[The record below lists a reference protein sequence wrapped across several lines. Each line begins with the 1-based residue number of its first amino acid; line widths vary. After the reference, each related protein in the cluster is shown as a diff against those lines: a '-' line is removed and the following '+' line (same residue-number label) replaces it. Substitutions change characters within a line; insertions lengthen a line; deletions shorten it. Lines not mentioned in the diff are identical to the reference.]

1 MQVKVGGKNGTKI
14 YNIPDDTI
22 EHYMKSLD
30 ITKGEAINMWLC
42 DRDIITNDE
51 VEELTA
57 KAKANG
63 TSKVVVQSSVE
74 KKKTERKPKENP
86 LKETIIS
93 QIYRFLSEYHT
104 ISALKITNKTKTI
117 DFMVDNKEFSLNL
130 VEHRPKKK

>member
-1 MQVKVGGKNGTKI
+1 MQVKVNSKT
-14 YNIPDDTI
+14 YNIPEETI
-22 EHYMKSLD
+22 KHYMKSLN
-30 ITKGEAINMWLC
+30 ITEEEAIQMWLD
-42 DRDIITNDE
+42 DRGITINEE
-51 VEELTA
+51 VEELTK

-63 TSKVVVQSSVE
+63 TDKIIVQSKVE
-74 KKKTERKPKENP
+74 KVKTERKPKENP